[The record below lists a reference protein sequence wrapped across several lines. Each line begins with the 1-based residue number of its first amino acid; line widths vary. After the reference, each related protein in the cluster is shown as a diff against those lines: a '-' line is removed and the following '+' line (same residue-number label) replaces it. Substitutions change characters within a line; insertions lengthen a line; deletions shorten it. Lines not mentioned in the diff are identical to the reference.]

1 MQCWRTTSDG
11 QESDKFAAK
20 LVKRSSRIRGKR
32 QREKKWFDFFHP
44 IFRFLED
51 ELAWIGQSS
60 NFSLRLLLKLGKV
73 RAQRTELLATS
84 RFLSAE
90 LFATTELI
98 RSKLPLPMFAPYC
111 GRDKLSPNFLETNQ
125 KGKRN
130 EQFSNLLPNTRS
142 KLLIS
147 RLITVDNFVYS
158 HRYGIIVRLDRI
170 KNVLEERRRG
180 IYKYEIPWNSQR
192 EAWCN
197 DACCSPSPALRASSR
212 ATFSTFFSSE
222 RVHSA
227 SNGSCYFGLFLD
239 RAASFSLFSKL
250 PDVSFLFFFFLS
262 SNLSRY
268 PAKVFLSKT
277 KLFATFSGRTS

>member
-1 MQCWRTTSDG
+1 MQCWRTTCDG
-11 QESDKFAAK
+11 QESDKFAVK

-60 NFSLRLLLKLGKV
+60 NFSLRLLLKLGRKV

-90 LFATTELI
+90 LFATIELI

-111 GRDKLSPNFLETNQ
+111 GRDKLSPNFLETNR

-147 RLITVDNFVYS
+147 RLIF
-158 HRYGIIVRLDRI
+158 RI
-170 KNVLEERRRG
+170 FTQ
-180 IYKYEIPWNSQR
+180 IWNY
-192 EAWCN
+192 CT
-197 DACCSPSPALRASSR
+197 LG
-212 ATFSTFFSSE
+212 
-222 RVHSA
+222 
-227 SNGSCYFGLFLD
+227 SN
-239 RAASFSLFSKL
+239 
-250 PDVSFLFFFFLS
+250 
-262 SNLSRY
+262 
-268 PAKVFLSKT
+268 
-277 KLFATFSGRTS
+277 

>member
-11 QESDKFAAK
+11 QE
-20 LVKRSSRIRGKR
+20 RSKATNLRRNSSNDRIRGKR

-111 GRDKLSPNFLETNQ
+111 GRDKLSPNFLETNR

-130 EQFSNLLPNTRS
+130 EQFSNLLSNTRS

-147 RLITVDNFVYS
+147 RLIF
-158 HRYGIIVRLDRI
+158 RI
-170 KNVLEERRRG
+170 FTQ
-180 IYKYEIPWNSQR
+180 IWNY
-192 EAWCN
+192 CT
-197 DACCSPSPALRASSR
+197 LG
-212 ATFSTFFSSE
+212 
-222 RVHSA
+222 
-227 SNGSCYFGLFLD
+227 SN
-239 RAASFSLFSKL
+239 
-250 PDVSFLFFFFLS
+250 
-262 SNLSRY
+262 
-268 PAKVFLSKT
+268 
-277 KLFATFSGRTS
+277 

>member
-1 MQCWRTTSDG
+1 MLFALGKTLLTEQVGPTPFGETVRLIDAPRPWSASSLSSGEVEASCSWFSPSVTASNRSRAAQESKTRGNAVLKNNKWRTRKV
-11 QESDKFAAK
+11 ESDKLAAK

-111 GRDKLSPNFLETNQ
+111 GRDKLSPNFLETNR

-147 RLITVDNFVYS
+147 RLIF
-158 HRYGIIVRLDRI
+158 RI
-170 KNVLEERRRG
+170 FTQ
-180 IYKYEIPWNSQR
+180 IWNY
-192 EAWCN
+192 CT
-197 DACCSPSPALRASSR
+197 LG
-212 ATFSTFFSSE
+212 
-222 RVHSA
+222 
-227 SNGSCYFGLFLD
+227 SN
-239 RAASFSLFSKL
+239 
-250 PDVSFLFFFFLS
+250 
-262 SNLSRY
+262 
-268 PAKVFLSKT
+268 
-277 KLFATFSGRTS
+277 

>member
-1 MQCWRTTSDG
+1 MLFALGKTLLTEQVGPTPFGETVRLIDAPRPWSASSLSSGEVEASCSWFSPSVTASNRSRAAQESKTRGNAVLKNNKWRTRKRQTCG
-11 QESDKFAAK
+11 ETRQTIESD
-20 LVKRSSRIRGKR
+20 SR

-60 NFSLRLLLKLGKV
+60 NFSLRLLLKLGRKV

-111 GRDKLSPNFLETNQ
+111 GRDKLSPNFLETNR

-147 RLITVDNFVYS
+147 RLIF
-158 HRYGIIVRLDRI
+158 RI
-170 KNVLEERRRG
+170 FTQ
-180 IYKYEIPWNSQR
+180 IWNY
-192 EAWCN
+192 CT
-197 DACCSPSPALRASSR
+197 LG
-212 ATFSTFFSSE
+212 
-222 RVHSA
+222 
-227 SNGSCYFGLFLD
+227 SN
-239 RAASFSLFSKL
+239 
-250 PDVSFLFFFFLS
+250 
-262 SNLSRY
+262 
-268 PAKVFLSKT
+268 
-277 KLFATFSGRTS
+277 